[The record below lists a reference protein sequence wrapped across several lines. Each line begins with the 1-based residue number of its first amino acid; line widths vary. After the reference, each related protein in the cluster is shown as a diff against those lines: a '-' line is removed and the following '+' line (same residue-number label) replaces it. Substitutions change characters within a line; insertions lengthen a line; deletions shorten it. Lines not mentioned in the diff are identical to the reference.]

1 MMAIDLLKDKLRS
14 LEESAPF
21 VEERM
26 KDLIKRQN
34 KKIKK
39 LEVDIDDILRQ
50 NKDQLDVVRDVVAF
64 QISILDQSELIKET
78 NKQIKDYKRAIERLE
93 ASE

>member
-78 NKQIKDYKRAIERLE
+78 NKQIEDYKRAIERLE